1 MMNASSCV
9 SVTHVY
15 QRTLNGH
22 LLFYTISDF
31 LVFFTIFCREAKRWN
46 MHILGVC
53 PMYDHI
59 HVLVEK
65 CDSQSLYR
73 FVQAYTRQYAGEFNL
88 SIGSKGSIFK
98 ETFGRAEKYGTKEVR
113 SACSYLY
120 NNPGEKML
128 CERSEDYRWTFLAYA
143 KSRHPFSIPLILSK
157 APSRLRKAI
166 KIVNYYHSIGKY
178 LSHPRI
184 ETLFRCLS
192 LSEKQQLID
201 YIITIYNCIDYD
213 RLFSLYG
220 SYDQACLAFASNQ
233 GNEFS
238 IHEEFTPGSHK
249 AYINISQFLIKKLGF
264 KRVKDVFLLS
274 EEQKR
279 NLAQVCYKMNI
290 ASSRQIEKY
299 FRGMYLSDNQ

>member
-1 MMNASSCV
+1 MDRGAWRLTVHRVAESPA
-9 SVTHVY
+9 
-15 QRTLNGH
+15 RL
-22 LLFYTISDF
+22 
-31 LVFFTIFCREAKRWN
+31 KRL
-46 MHILGVC
+46 IL
-53 PMYDHI
+53 
-59 HVLVEK
+59 
-65 CDSQSLYR
+65 
-73 FVQAYTRQYAGEFNL
+73 QAHTWYYL
-88 SIGSKGSIFK
+88 IGSQGQIFL
-98 ETFGRAEKYGTKEVR
+98 FR
-113 SACSYLY
+113 S
-120 NNPGEKML
+120 GEDEAM
-128 CERSEDYRWTFLAYA
+128 EDYRWTFLAYA

-279 NLAQVCYKMNI
+279 NFAQVCYKMNI